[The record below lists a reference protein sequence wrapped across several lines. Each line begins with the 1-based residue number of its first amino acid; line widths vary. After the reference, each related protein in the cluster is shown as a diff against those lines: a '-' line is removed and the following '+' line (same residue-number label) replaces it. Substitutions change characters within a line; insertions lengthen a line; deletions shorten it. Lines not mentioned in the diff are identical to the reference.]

1 MTNIDIFLLAI
12 AMSIDAMVVSFS
24 QGLIFKTNKCKN
36 SLLLA
41 FFFGFFQFFMPILGY
56 FLTTGVYKYLQ
67 NIDNYI
73 VMAIFLVLGVKFIID
88 AFEEKK
94 ERVCCIGFSC
104 LFMLAVATS
113 IDAFGAGISI
123 CFAKANIWNAAILI
137 GIITFINSQL
147 GFWSARLFKNFPSKY
162 LEIAGGLILIELG
175 ISQLF

>member
-41 FFFGFFQFFMPILGY
+41 SFFGFFQFLMPILGY

-67 NIDNYI
+67 NIDKYI
-73 VMAIFLVLGVKFIID
+73 VMTIFLVLGIKFIKD

-94 ERVCCIGFSC
+94 EKVCCIGFSC
-104 LFMLAVATS
+104 LLMFAIATS

-123 CFAKANIWNAAILI
+123 CFAKANILLASVLI
-137 GIITFINSQL
+137 GVITFINSL
-147 GFWSARLFKNFPSKY
+147 AGFWSAQMFKNFPSKY
-162 LEIAGGLILIELG
+162 LEIASGLILIELA
-175 ISQLF
+175 ISQVW